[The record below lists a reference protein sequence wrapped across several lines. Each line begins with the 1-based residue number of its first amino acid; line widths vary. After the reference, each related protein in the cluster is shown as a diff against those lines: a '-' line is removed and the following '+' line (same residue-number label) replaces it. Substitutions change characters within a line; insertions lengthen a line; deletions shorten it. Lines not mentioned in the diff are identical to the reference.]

1 MNALSINIQGLGH
14 KSKKEWIK
22 KLNIRHKINFLAIQE
37 TKMACVSHMD
47 VKFIWGNSNYQYISS
62 DAIGSSGGILCIW
75 EASVFKKDYV
85 TISDNFIAI
94 YGTWVSNN
102 AKVLFVSIYAPQ
114 QAYLKRV
121 LWEYISV
128 LIGLWNGEVIIMG
141 DFNEVRSADERRGSM
156 FYPSMARCFN
166 NFISSFGLVDI
177 KLEGFSFTWSHPSAS
192 KLSKLDRFLVSEGI
206 LVLFPSI
213 SALCLDRHLSDH
225 RPILLHEVH
234 TDFGPIPFRFY
245 HSWFSFEGFDDMV
258 EHTWNSFSL
267 TDYNGMIRF
276 KKKLQG
282 LKIVIRNW
290 VKAKKHHLFGV
301 RCSIKNELSDIDKDL
316 DRGDISDSKLHRRM
330 DLLHQLHDI
339 DISNS
344 KDFIQ
349 KSKIKWAVEG
359 DENSKFFHGI
369 INKKRS
375 QLAVRGVFVDG
386 LWVTDPCKVKDAFR
400 NHFEARFQ
408 EPDPFQLKFQY
419 LVSDTQSA
427 FVANRQILDGPFIL
441 SEVSSNWCSI
451 LRELEVLKSKGFNF
465 LSHCSKRIGD
475 GCRTRFWQ
483 DRWLAGMVL
492 RDSFPRIF
500 ALELDKDVSVAS
512 KMREDMVGS
521 FRRNVRDGVERQQF
535 SELLLM
541 LESVSLSSAQDR
553 WCCDLSGD
561 DQISF
566 SVGFLWNHFHVLFV
580 ELLKNLFTIP
590 CFNVPWPSSCSVK
603 FVDGGICLG
612 KICRQFQIGL
622 PGSLISVYLISLRR
636 CWKVFSI
643 LRGGLFGCFA
653 IDLSLMLRLL
663 DDRLSLMILFPYH
676 SFGVLVDVI
685 GCCLGNIG

>member
-1 MNALSINIQGLGH
+1 
-14 KSKKEWIK
+14 
-22 KLNIRHKINFLAIQE
+22 
-37 TKMACVSHMD
+37 
-47 VKFIWGNSNYQYISS
+47 
-62 DAIGSSGGILCIW
+62 
-75 EASVFKKDYV
+75 
-85 TISDNFIAI
+85 
-94 YGTWVSNN
+94 
-102 AKVLFVSIYAPQ
+102 
-114 QAYLKRV
+114 
-121 LWEYISV
+121 
-128 LIGLWNGEVIIMG
+128 MG
-141 DFNEVRSADERRGSM
+141 DFNEVRSADERRGLM
-156 FYPSMARCFN
+156 FYPSIARCFN
-166 NFISSFGLVDI
+166 NFISSSGLVDI
-177 KLEGFSFTWSHPSAS
+177 KLEGFSFTWSHHSAS

-234 TDFGPIPFRFY
+234 TDFGPFPFCFY

-330 DLLHQLHDI
+330 DLLHQLHYI

-386 LWVTDPCKVKDAFR
+386 LWVTDPCIFKGISLNGKSSISHLFYADDAMFVGEWSEDNLKSTVSILKCFFLASGLKINIHKSQVLGVGVPYYLVEQATNLIGCSVMDKCFRYLGVKVDESTSRHKAWSDLIQKLRSRLSKWKVKTLSIGGR
-400 NHFEARFQ
+400 LTL
-408 EPDPFQLKFQY
+408 LKSVLGASPIYNMSIYKVPKVLAAKKNGGQ
-419 LVSDTQSA
+419 
-427 FVANRQILDGPFIL
+427 G
-441 SEVSSNWCSI
+441 VSSFHALNHALLLKWVWRYISQDGSLWYRVIQAIHGPSIESHASQVSANWCSI

-475 GCRTRFWQ
+475 GSQTRFWQ
-483 DRWLAGMVL
+483 DRWLAGMVF

-535 SELLLM
+535 SELLFM

-561 DQISF
+561 VSDWSSWF
-566 SVGFLWNHFHVLFV
+566 S
-580 ELLKNLFTIP
+580 TI
-590 CFNVPWPSSCSVK
+590 
-603 FVDGGICLG
+603 
-612 KICRQFQIGL
+612 
-622 PGSLISVYLISLRR
+622 
-636 CWKVFSI
+636 
-643 LRGGLFGCFA
+643 
-653 IDLSLMLRLL
+653 
-663 DDRLSLMILFPYH
+663 RLSHKLKAMLG
-676 SFGVLVDVI
+676 GVFYIAWWSIWVFRNRSIFDASPPR
-685 GCCLGNIG
+685 